1 MKKNANEN
9 ILVILF
15 LGIIFF
21 ALINKYRQ
29 FTPDF
34 ENPYEARDI
43 YCFITYPK
51 GLLFKAIAQ
60 AWQQQTAT
68 GISSKP

>member
-1 MKKNANEN
+1 MKYMTYVA
-9 ILVILF
+9 
-15 LGIIFF
+15 G
-21 ALINKYRQ
+21 
-29 FTPDF
+29 
-34 ENPYEARDI
+34 
-43 YCFITYPK
+43 ITYPK